1 MTRRASDRHLG
12 PSRAQRK
19 AELVATIEQQRI
31 DILVAAERW
40 QHASVSLDAGW
51 QRLKRYRGLVYLAGG
66 ALLVSGARHPSSLIR
81 MGKRLAAGGLLLNRA
96 MRLLQQVR

>member
-1 MTRRASDRHLG
+1 MRRDSDRRQG

-40 QHASVSLDAGW
+40 QRTSISLDAGW
-51 QRLKRYRGLVYLAGG
+51 QHLKRYRALAYLAGG
-66 ALLVSGARHPSSLIR
+66 VLLVGGARHPDSLMRIV
-81 MGKRLAAGGLLLNRA
+81 KRAAAGGLLLNRA
-96 MRLLQQVR
+96 RQLLRLLS